1 MKHIHYCAFYMSS
14 GLPSQSFETFNE
26 ALDEAERNCAPGETA
41 IILRLVHQEGKTY
54 VTKDFI
60 FTAIDSDKFF

>member
-14 GLPSQSFETFNE
+14 GLPSGVFNTFDK
-26 ALDEAERNCAPGETA
+26 ALDEAERNCAPGDTA

-54 VTKDFI
+54 VTRDYI
-60 FTAIDSDKFF
+60 FTAASSDFF

>member
-1 MKHIHYCAFYMSS
+1 MSS
-14 GLPSQSFETFNE
+14 GLPSGVFDTFDK

-54 VTKDFI
+54 VAREYI